1 MNETSEASTPS
12 TPSPAVTGEKC
23 SSQATSQT
31 GNPQSGTMATAPGNF
46 SIPATA
52 NFNFKTE
59 DWNQWISP
67 CELLEAATQRDGLPN
82 KVRINTLIYV
92 MGNNAADIYQSFKL
106 SSEGNTNT
114 NVKQK
119 FKEHFKGKE
128 TLVFERTH
136 FVRRLQ

>member
-46 SIPATA
+46 SIPAPA

-82 KVRINTLIYV
+82 KVRINTLISLWEI
-92 MGNNAADIYQSFKL
+92 MPPTFIKAL
-106 SSEGNTNT
+106 SCQ
-114 NVKQK
+114 V
-119 FKEHFKGKE
+119 KE
-128 TLVFERTH
+128 TRTLTLNKSLKNTS
-136 FVRRLQ
+136 RAKRL